1 MHHSE
6 SRMFVLKKRLMRHRI
21 AGHPTIIE
29 RRRDKIWSRR
39 WPFLELLMRGGL
51 FMGPMLRAHHAANQA
66 SLDKVAK
73 IQPLNHDYA
82 FLLQQIF
89 LDNEHL
95 LRLIVSFL

>member
-1 MHHSE
+1 MHHHE
-6 SRMFVLKKRLMRHRI
+6 SRMFVLKKRLMRRRI
-21 AGHPTIIE
+21 AGIE

>member
-1 MHHSE
+1 
-6 SRMFVLKKRLMRHRI
+6 
-21 AGHPTIIE
+21 
-29 RRRDKIWSRR
+29 
-39 WPFLELLMRGGL
+39 
-51 FMGPMLRAHHAANQA
+51 MGPMLRAHHAANQA